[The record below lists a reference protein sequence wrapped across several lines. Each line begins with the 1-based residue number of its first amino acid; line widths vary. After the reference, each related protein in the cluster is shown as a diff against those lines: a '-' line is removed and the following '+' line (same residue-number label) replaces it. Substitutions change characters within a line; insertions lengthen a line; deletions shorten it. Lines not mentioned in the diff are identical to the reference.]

1 MEPNVLNFFDEQGN
15 MLPLEEIQAS
25 VKNIY
30 EEMSNEPMQKLYD
43 SESILDTLI
52 RPEEHIKTED
62 TVETLLFLERGLY
75 LYGVITEETANAFRD
90 AITFWNK
97 VDRIDGIPPEDR
109 QPIKI
114 FINSDGGDIPATL
127 SIIDLIQ
134 MSETPVWTINIGK
147 AYSGG
152 FFVCIA
158 GHKRFGYPSS
168 TYLFHEGC
176 RRDGGDAHKYLQGA
190 SFYKKELEL
199 LKKIVLKHTNISEE
213 EYQEIKKDD
222 LWLLAD
228 EALKKN
234 VIDEITEVII

>member
-1 MEPNVLNFFDEQGN
+1 
-15 MLPLEEIQAS
+15 
-25 VKNIY
+25 
-30 EEMSNEPMQKLYD
+30 MQ
-43 SESILDTLI
+43 
-52 RPEEHIKTED
+52 
-62 TVETLLFLERGLY
+62 LLF
-75 LYGVITEETANAFRD
+75 
-90 AITFWNK
+90 
-97 VDRIDGIPPEDR
+97 GIKLIELTVFPPEDR

-114 FINSDGGDIPATL
+114 FINSDGGDLPATL

-158 GHKRFGYPSS
+158 GSQKIRLILHQLIYSMKVVDKMAATHINIFKVP
-168 TYLFHEGC
+168 T
-176 RRDGGDAHKYLQGA
+176 
-190 SFYKKELEL
+190 FYKKELEL

-228 EALKKN
+228 EALKKKCYRRN
-234 VIDEITEVII
+234 YRSNYIRRK